1 MNPQQAELWR
11 RIADF
16 PLDEAGS
23 DYPFSRKLADEN
35 GWSLGFA
42 ARAIEEYRRFAFL
55 SVAAGHPVS
64 PSDAVDQVW
73 HLHLCYTRSYWGRFC
88 PEVLGT
94 PLHHN
99 PTKGG
104 AAESA
109 KFDDWYRRTLESYH
123 RFFGEPPADLWPA
136 PADKRRAEGR
146 HQRVD
151 VSRNWV
157 IDKAAV
163 RGHAL
168 RGIAAGGVLVAA
180 AGCGTVATVSG
191 GLNPLDFHGPQFLMF
206 YAAAFVAALIV
217 AGLLRRFLRKP
228 DDEPAPGATAK
239 IDPYQAAYLAGGKES
254 AVNAAIADLLQRG
267 HLELQTATRTLKIGE
282 HRLPPGAHP
291 LEVSL
296 RDTVVSA
303 KGEGAPVRDV
313 RRGAWRALN
322 ALEAGLIDS
331 ELLVGFGQRMIA
343 RLVPFAVA
351 MSVPA
356 IGLIKLSIGLE
367 RGKPVVFLV
376 ILLVISTVISLFA
389 FLRRPFRSRR
399 GDRLL
404 DRLRREHADL
414 QKKAWDPRFEG
425 LDKPGPALAMGVA
438 LFGLSVLA
446 GGPMADLQRTL
457 TPPSGGGCG
466 TSGGCGSDGGGGDGG
481 GGCGGGGC
489 GGCGGGD

>member
-1 MNPQQAELWR
+1 
-11 RIADF
+11 
-16 PLDEAGS
+16 
-23 DYPFSRKLADEN
+23 
-35 GWSLGFA
+35 
-42 ARAIEEYRRFAFL
+42 
-55 SVAAGHPVS
+55 
-64 PSDAVDQVW
+64 
-73 HLHLCYTRSYWGRFC
+73 
-88 PEVLGT
+88 
-94 PLHHN
+94 
-99 PTKGG
+99 
-104 AAESA
+104 
-109 KFDDWYRRTLESYH
+109 
-123 RFFGEPPADLWPA
+123 
-136 PADKRRAEGR
+136 
-146 HQRVD
+146 
-151 VSRNWV
+151 
-157 IDKAAV
+157 
-163 RGHAL
+163 
-168 RGIAAGGVLVAA
+168 
-180 AGCGTVATVSG
+180 
-191 GLNPLDFHGPQFLMF
+191 
-206 YAAAFVAALIV
+206 
-217 AGLLRRFLRKP
+217 
-228 DDEPAPGATAK
+228 
-239 IDPYQAAYLAGGKES
+239 
-254 AVNAAIADLLQRG
+254 
-267 HLELQTATRTLKIGE
+267 
-282 HRLPPGAHP
+282 
-291 LEVSL
+291 
-296 RDTVVSA
+296 
-303 KGEGAPVRDV
+303 
-313 RRGAWRALN
+313 
-322 ALEAGLIDS
+322 LEAGLIDS